1 MAFSPQP
8 APKAP
13 SGLFP
18 SIFTDAYRF
27 TTLGKDGLYGT
38 NQVSQF
44 HGGDPTQMVCPI
56 QLLTTENLF

>member
-18 SIFTDAYRF
+18 SIFTDTYRF

-44 HGGDPTQMVCPI
+44 HGGDPTQMVYPI
-56 QLLTTENLF
+56 QFLVGQVL